1 MALFPQDKQI
11 VIAGGGYAGIH
22 AAAVLSWQLKG
33 KGGVRIVLVSEHEY
47 FLDRCRLHEAA
58 VRDAAICYPLA
69 PMFDGTGVD
78 VSLGSVDRI
87 NLEERRLHVAHPSH
101 GYEIPFDALFVATGA
116 APNDFGIPG
125 VKENARFLSSYDDA
139 LAIRAKV
146 ESLTGGGNV
155 IVVGGGLTGIEL
167 AAELAE
173 LARGDESGPLR
184 FHVTLLEGAD
194 RLLPACDEREAEY
207 CHERLSRMRVN
218 VRTGAQVERLEEK
231 SALLKDGTQLPHDLV
246 VWCAG
251 IRASAPEGLAA
262 ARTDRTGRI
271 ETDDLLELR
280 REPLLLAGG
289 DLISCTPA
297 GEERPL
303 AAKAMWAVQMGEYAG
318 QALAAWALGE
328 DAPPAPVFQDKG
340 ELISLGQRDAC
351 GIAQVGSRRQFLSG
365 FPAVLL
371 KDASL
376 TYHLWGLTGRTGVAP
391 GAQPVIPRS

>member
-11 VIAGGGYAGIH
+11 VIVGGGYAGIH
-22 AAAVLSWQLKG
+22 AAAVLAWRLKG
-33 KGGVRIVLVSEHEY
+33 KGGVRVVLVSDHEY

-58 VRDAAICYPLA
+58 VRNTAICYPLS
-69 PMFDGTGVD
+69 PMFNGTCVD
-78 VSLGSVDRI
+78 VSLGSVDRV

-101 GYEIPFDALFVATGA
+101 GYEIPFDALFVATGTT
-116 APNDFGIPG
+116 PNDFGIAG
-125 VKENARFLSSYDDA
+125 VKENARFLSNYEDTV
-139 LAIRAKV
+139 AIRSKV
-146 ESLTGGGNV
+146 ESLSGGNV

-173 LARGDESGPLR
+173 LAQADEADAPR

-207 CHERLSRMRVN
+207 CHERLSRMRVS

-251 IRASAPEGLAA
+251 IRASAPEGLSA
-262 ARTDRTGRI
+262 ARTDRAGRI

-289 DLISCTPA
+289 DLISCTPVGA
-297 GEERPL
+297 ERPL

-318 QALAAWALGE
+318 EALAAWALGE

-351 GIAQVGSRRQFLSG
+351 GIAQVGPVRQFLSG

-376 TYHLWGLTGRTGVAP
+376 TYHLWGLAGRTGVAP